1 MKLNLTIQP
10 RLRLNFSPL
19 VWILL
24 TLMGIAFVAAMLRY
38 VFGIGT
44 ISDLSYSYP
53 WGFWISFDLFT
64 GVVISSGGF
73 LMAGMVYILGI
84 KEFEPLLR
92 PSVLTAFLGY
102 IMVTIALMVDLGQPL
117 RIWYMMIHWN
127 HTSVLLEIG
136 ICVMTYLTVLAIE
149 FAPVALEGFKLQKW
163 AHLIHKYIMPFV
175 ILGVVLSTLH
185 QSSLGSLL
193 LIQPTKLHPLWWTP
207 ILPIMFFVSAISV
220 GLAMIIFESSLSS
233 RYFQRGLE
241 THLLEKLAKAL
252 PVVLGMYALLKFG
265 ELAVAGD
272 LGYLFTSGIM
282 SFLFWAEILIGVVT
296 PIVWF
301 SIKKNRASA
310 NGLLTGAIIVLL
322 GMILNRFNVS
332 WFAVKHPDPMF
343 YLPTFMSN
351 VDYFPTLP
359 EVAVSIG
366 IFAAGILAFGLAA
379 KYLPVFE
386 AEHREASPWDE
397 TNEARQPIHE
407 LQPVAASADD

>member
-1 MKLNLTIQP
+1 MKLSITLP
-10 RLRLNFSPL
+10 KFLRIGALPL
-19 VWILL
+19 ILIA
-24 TLMGIAFVAAMLRY
+24 LMGIAFISAMARY
-38 VFGIGT
+38 ALGIGA

-73 LMAGMVYILGI
+73 LMAGTVYILRI

-102 IMVTIALMVDLGQPL
+102 IMVAVALLVDLGQPL

-136 ICVMTYLTVLAIE
+136 ICVMSYLTVLAIE
-149 FAPVALEGFKLQKW
+149 FAPVVLERFPKLHKV
-163 AHLIHKYIMPFV
+163 AHLIHKFIMPFV
-175 ILGVVLSTLH
+175 IVGVVLSTLH

-207 ILPIMFFVSAISV
+207 ILPILFFSSAITV
-220 GLAMIIFESSLSS
+220 GMAMIIFESSLSS
-233 RYFQRGLE
+233 RYFQSGLE
-241 THLLEKLAKAL
+241 THLLEKLAKGLLIAL
-252 PVVLGMYALLKFG
+252 GIYALLKFG
-265 ELAVAGD
+265 ELAVAGE
-272 LGYLFTSGIM
+272 LGLLFTSGIM
-282 SFLFWAEILIGVVT
+282 SVLFWAEIIIGVVT

-301 SIKKNRASA
+301 SIKKNRTSP
-310 NGLLTGAIIVLL
+310 NGLLIGAIIVLI

-332 WFAVKHPDPMF
+332 WFAVKHPDPLF

-366 IFAAGILAFGLAA
+366 IFSAGIMAFGLLA
-379 KYLPVFE
+379 KYFPVFE
-386 AEHREASPWDE
+386 AEHEKE
-397 TNEARQPIHE
+397 TTHETVRE
-407 LQPVAASADD
+407 LQPMMTSADD

>member
-1 MKLNLTIQP
+1 MKLNLTVQP
-10 RLRLNFSPL
+10 RFRLNFSPL

-24 TLMGIAFVAAMLRY
+24 ILMGIAFVVAMMRY
-38 VFGIGT
+38 AFGIGV

-64 GVVISSGGF
+64 GVAISSGGF
-73 LMAGMVYILGI
+73 LMAGTVYILRI

-92 PSVLTAFLGY
+92 PSVLTAFIGY
-102 IMVTIALMVDLGQPL
+102 VMVALALLVDLGQPL

-127 HTSVLLEIG
+127 GTSVLLEIG
-136 ICVMTYLTVLAIE
+136 ICVMLYLTVLAIE

-163 AHLIHKYIMPFV
+163 AHLIHKFIMPFV

-193 LIQPTKLHPLWWTP
+193 LIQPSKLHPLWWTP
-207 ILPIMFFVSAISV
+207 ILPIMFFTSAISI
-220 GLAMIIFESSLSS
+220 GLAMIILESSLSS

-241 THLLEKLAKAL
+241 THLLAKLARAI
-252 PVVLGMYALLKFG
+252 PIVLVIYGLLKFS

-272 LGYLFTSGIM
+272 LGYLFSSGIM
-282 SFLFWAEILIGVVT
+282 SILFWAEILIGVVT

-301 SIKKNRASA
+301 SMKENRESA
-310 NGLLTGAIIVLL
+310 NGLLTGAIIVLG

-343 YLPTFMSN
+343 YMPTFMSN
-351 VDYFPTLP
+351 VKYFPTLP
-359 EVAVSIG
+359 EVAVSFG

-386 AEHREASPWDE
+386 DEHSPQAHAGD
-397 TNEARQPIHE
+397 
-407 LQPVAASADD
+407 

>member
-1 MKLNLTIQP
+1 MKLNLTVQP
-10 RLRLNFSPL
+10 KLRLNFSPL
-19 VWILL
+19 VWVLL
-24 TLMGIAFVAAMLRY
+24 TLMGIAFIVAMTRY
-38 VFGIGT
+38 IFGIGA

-73 LMAGMVYILGI
+73 LMAGTVYILGI

-102 IMVTIALMVDLGQPL
+102 IMVAIALLVDLGQPL

-149 FAPVALEGFKLQKW
+149 FAPVIFEGVKLQKW
-163 AHLIHKYIMPFV
+163 AHLIHKFIMPFV

-193 LIQPTKLHPLWWTP
+193 LIQPAKLHPLWWTP

-220 GLAMIIFESSLSS
+220 GLAMIILESSLSS

-241 THLLEKLAKAL
+241 THLLEKLAKAI
-252 PVVLGMYALLKFG
+252 PVVLGVYAILKFG
-265 ELAVAGD
+265 ELAVARE
-272 LGYLFTSGIM
+272 LGYLFTSGTM
-282 SFLFWAEILIGVVT
+282 SLLFWGEILIGVVT
-296 PIVWF
+296 PMVWF
-301 SIKKNRASA
+301 AIKKNRTSA
-310 NGLLTGAIIVLL
+310 NGLLTGAIIILA

-332 WFAVKHPDPMF
+332 WFAVKHPDPLF
-343 YLPTFMSN
+343 YMPTFMSN
-351 VDYFPTLP
+351 VKYFPTLP

-366 IFAAGILAFGLAA
+366 IFSAGILAFGLLA
-379 KYLPVFE
+379 KYFPVFE
-386 AEHREASPWDE
+386 DEHHSTA
-397 TNEARQPIHE
+397 H
-407 LQPVAASADD
+407 VGH

>member
-10 RLRLNFSPL
+10 RFRLNFSPL
-19 VWILL
+19 VWVLL
-24 TLMGIAFVAAMLRY
+24 TLMGIAFVVAMTRY
-38 VFGIGT
+38 IFGIGA

-73 LMAGMVYILGI
+73 LMAGTVYILGI
-84 KEFEPLLR
+84 KEFQPLLR
-92 PSVLTAFLGY
+92 PSILTAFIGY
-102 IMVTIALMVDLGQPL
+102 VMVSIALLVDLGQPL

-127 HTSVLLEIG
+127 GTSVLLEIG
-136 ICVMTYLTVLAIE
+136 ICVMSYLTVLAIE
-149 FAPVALEGFKLQKW
+149 FAPVVLERFPKLHNI
-163 AHLIHKYIMPFV
+163 AHLIHKFIMPFV

-193 LIQPTKLHPLWWTP
+193 LIQPAKLHPLWWTP
-207 ILPIMFFVSAISV
+207 ILPIMFFTSAISV

-241 THLLEKLAKAL
+241 THLLEKLAKAI
-252 PVVLGMYALLKFG
+252 PVVLVIYALLKFG

-282 SFLFWAEILIGVVT
+282 SILFWAEILIGVVT
-296 PIVWF
+296 PIIWF
-301 SIKKNRASA
+301 SIKKNRTSP

-351 VDYFPTLP
+351 VSYFPTLP

-386 AEHREASPWDE
+386 DEHHEAHAPSGD
-397 TNEARQPIHE
+397 
-407 LQPVAASADD
+407 

>member
-1 MKLNLTIQP
+1 MKLNLTVQP
-10 RLRLNFSPL
+10 RFRLDFSPL

-24 TLMGIAFVAAMLRY
+24 TLMGIAFVVAMMRY
-38 VFGIGT
+38 AFGIGV

-64 GVVISSGGF
+64 GVAISSGGF
-73 LMAGMVYILGI
+73 LMAGTVYILRI

-92 PSVLTAFLGY
+92 PSVLTAFIGY
-102 IMVTIALMVDLGQPL
+102 VMVAIALLVDLGQPL

-127 HTSVLLEIG
+127 GTSVLLEIG
-136 ICVMTYLTVLAIE
+136 ICVMLYLTVLAIE

-163 AHLIHKYIMPFV
+163 AHLIHKFIMPFV

-193 LIQPTKLHPLWWTP
+193 LIQPSKLHPLWWTP
-207 ILPIMFFVSAISV
+207 ILPIMFFTSAISI
-220 GLAMIIFESSLSS
+220 GLAMIILESSLSS

-241 THLLEKLAKAL
+241 THLLAKLAKAI
-252 PVVLGMYALLKFG
+252 PIVLVIYGLLKFG

-272 LGYLFTSGIM
+272 LGYLFTSGTM
-282 SFLFWAEILIGVVT
+282 SILFWAEILIGIIT

-301 SIKKNRASA
+301 SMKKNRESA
-310 NGLLTGAIIVLL
+310 NGLLTGAIIVLG

-343 YLPTFMSN
+343 YMPTFMSN
-351 VDYFPTLP
+351 VKYFPTLP
-359 EVAVSIG
+359 EVAVSLG
-366 IFAAGILAFGLAA
+366 IFAAGIMAFGLAA
-379 KYLPVFE
+379 KYFPVFE
-386 AEHREASPWDE
+386 SEHSHPAHTGD
-397 TNEARQPIHE
+397 
-407 LQPVAASADD
+407 

>member
-10 RLRLNFSPL
+10 RFRLNFSPL
-19 VWILL
+19 VWVLL
-24 TLMGIAFVAAMLRY
+24 TLMGIAFVVAMTRY
-38 VFGIGT
+38 IFGIGA

-73 LMAGMVYILGI
+73 LMAGTVYILGI
-84 KEFEPLLR
+84 KEFQPLLR
-92 PSVLTAFLGY
+92 PSILTAFIGY
-102 IMVTIALMVDLGQPL
+102 VMVSIALLVDLGQPL

-127 HTSVLLEIG
+127 GTSVLLEIG
-136 ICVMTYLTVLAIE
+136 ICVMSYLTVLAIE
-149 FAPVALEGFKLQKW
+149 FAPVVLERFPKLHNI
-163 AHLIHKYIMPFV
+163 AHLIHKFIMPFV

-193 LIQPTKLHPLWWTP
+193 LIQPAKLHPLWWTP
-207 ILPIMFFVSAISV
+207 ILPIMFFTSAISV

-241 THLLEKLAKAL
+241 THLLEKLAKAI
-252 PVVLGMYALLKFG
+252 PVVLVIYAVLKFG

-282 SFLFWAEILIGVVT
+282 SILFWAEILIGVVT
-296 PIVWF
+296 PIIWF
-301 SIKKNRASA
+301 SIKKNRTSP

-351 VDYFPTLP
+351 VSYFPTLP

-379 KYLPVFE
+379 KYFPVFE
-386 AEHREASPWDE
+386 DE
-397 TNEARQPIHE
+397 EEIHH
-407 LQPVAASADD
+407 QQA